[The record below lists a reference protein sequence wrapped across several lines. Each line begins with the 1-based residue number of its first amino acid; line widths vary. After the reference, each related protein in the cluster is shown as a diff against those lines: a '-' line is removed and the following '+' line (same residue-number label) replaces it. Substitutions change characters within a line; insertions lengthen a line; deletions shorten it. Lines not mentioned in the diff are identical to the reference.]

1 MDYRRQAALSL
12 AWFLDSLG
20 RPVRLPPPGLGPSE
34 MWRLSNRA
42 LSELLKLRPGE
53 RERLTSFRRGF
64 SAAAAGAELRRHR
77 VIFIARGEE
86 LYPLRLA
93 CTPDPPVGI
102 FAHCLPLRR
111 DRLAVWLQK
120 PRVAIVGARA
130 ASQYGTDA
138 ATMIAAGLGE
148 SGVCVVSGMAMGID
162 AAAHRGALETAGG
175 SMAVLG
181 GGVDVVYPA
190 VNRPLYRLLAENGA
204 VLSEYPPASRP
215 RPWRFPAR
223 NRIIAGISRAVVVVE
238 ARERSGSLIT
248 ADFCLEQGGE
258 VCAVPGS
265 IFSELSAGPNR
276 LIQEGAMAVTT
287 AVDLLQ
293 ALGLEA
299 WGNSVAAE
307 RTESSPATG
316 LPREEEKVYMVL
328 GGSPRQPD
336 TLAARTGLSS
346 RQVAASLIAL
356 EIKGL
361 ARHEPGRGFS
371 RLK

>member
-20 RPVRLPPPGLGPSE
+20 RPVRLPPPGLGLGE

-42 LSELLKLRPGE
+42 LSELLKLRTRE
-53 RERLTSFRRGF
+53 RERLISFRRGF
-64 SAAAAGAELRRHR
+64 SPAAADAELRRNR
-77 VIFIARGEE
+77 VLFIARGED

-93 CTPDPPVGI
+93 YTPDPPVGI
-102 FAHCLPLRR
+102 FAHCLPFRQ
-111 DRLAVWLQK
+111 DRLAVCLQK

-130 ASQYGTDA
+130 SSPYGTGA
-138 ATMIAAGLGE
+138 AAMIAAGLGK

-162 AAAHRGALETAGG
+162 AAAHRGALETPGG

-190 VNRPLYRLLAENGA
+190 ANRQLYQLLAENGA
-204 VLSEYPPASRP
+204 VFSEYPPASRP

-265 IFSELSAGPNR
+265 VFSELSAGPNR
-276 LIQEGAMAVTT
+276 LIQEGAMAVTN
-287 AVDLLQ
+287 AGDLLQ

-299 WGNSVAAE
+299 QGSSADAS
-307 RTESSPATG
+307 RGGSSPAAD
-316 LPREEEKVYMVL
+316 LSREEEKVYAAL
-328 GGSPRQPD
+328 DSSPRQPD
-336 TLAARTGLSS
+336 TLVDRTGLSS
-346 RQVAASLIAL
+346 RRVAASLIAL

-361 ARHEPGRGFS
+361 ACHEPGRGFS
-371 RLK
+371 RLR